1 MEYIINE
8 IRLNINETENILLEK
23 IANKLKI
30 NKNNIKLIKILKK
43 SIDSRKKSDVH
54 YKYNILFSINDNIIF
69 DKNLIKQKPEIPDFI
84 IEKKLLPKN
93 FLKPVIVGCGP
104 SGLFA
109 GLILAKMGLHPIILE
124 QGKCAVERKKDVE
137 SFWNGEKLNEK
148 SNVQF
153 GQGGA
158 GTFSDGKMNS
168 SINSP
173 FCNFVLSTFVK
184 YGANPEIEYSN
195 APHIGTD
202 ILLSAI
208 EKMKNEIVELG
219 GSILFEHTFLNFK
232 TKNGKICSAEIENN
246 GNIFEIKTDKL
257 ILCLG
262 HSARK
267 TFEILFKNKVNIA
280 QKPFSIGLRIQHKQS
295 EISKS
300 QYGEFA
306 KFLPPADYKLSCFL
320 KNGRCV
326 YTFCNCPGG
335 YVVNASSENN
345 GVVCN
350 GMSYS
355 DRASENSNSA
365 ILVSVKTTDFESDH
379 PLAGMYFQAKWEQ
392 ETYKISGGHFLP
404 IQTLKDFFA
413 NKKTTQIGSIKSI
426 CKGKAMFADLN
437 KILPKF
443 ASEAIKEGLQVFDKK
458 IKGFAN
464 PDAILTGI
472 ETRSSSPIRIV
483 RDENFET
490 NIKGLFSCGEGAG
503 YAGGIMSSSVDGIK
517 LALKI
522 YE

>member
-1 MEYIINE
+1 MQW
-8 IRLNINETENILLEK
+8 TE
-23 IANKLKI
+23 
-30 NKNNIKLIKILKK
+30 
-43 SIDSRKKSDVH
+43 
-54 YKYNILFSINDNIIF
+54 
-69 DKNLIKQKPEIPDFI
+69 
-84 IEKKLLPKN
+84 
-93 FLKPVIVGCGP
+93 
-104 SGLFA
+104 
-109 GLILAKMGLHPIILE
+109 
-124 QGKCAVERKKDVE
+124 KKDVE
-137 SFWNGEKLNEK
+137 NFWNGEKLNEK

-173 FCNFVLSTFVK
+173 FCNFVLKTFVG
-184 YGANPEIEYSN
+184 YSANPEIEYSN

-202 ILLSAI
+202 ILLNAI

-219 GSILFEHTFLNFK
+219 GSILFEHTFLDFK
-232 TKNGKICSAEIENN
+232 TENGKICSAIVKNTEKE
-246 GNIFEIKTDKL
+246 FEIKTDKI

-267 TFEILFKNKVNIA
+267 TFEMLNKNKVSIE
-280 QKPFSIGLRIQHKQS
+280 QKPLSIGLRIQHKQS
-295 EISKS
+295 EISKT

-320 KNGRCV
+320 KNNRCV

-355 DRASENSNSA
+355 DRAGENSNSA
-365 ILVSVKTTDFESDH
+365 ILVNVNPSDFESEH

-392 ETYKISGGHFLP
+392 KTFEISGGHFLP
-404 IQTLKDFFA
+404 IQTLADFLL
-413 NKKTTQIGSIKSI
+413 NKKTTKIGSIKPM
-426 CKGKAMFADLN
+426 CKGKTVFADLN
-437 KILPKF
+437 QCLPKF
-443 ASEAIKEGLQVFDKK
+443 VCSAIKEGLQIFDKK
-458 IKGFAN
+458 IKNFAQ
-464 PDAILTGI
+464 PDAILTGV

-483 RDENFET
+483 RNESFET
-490 NIKGLFSCGEGAG
+490 NIKGLYSCGEGAG

-522 YE
+522 YN